1 MVLLEQEDRYKIE
14 PLFEGWQ
21 ETMIWSC
28 LQGYMGRAWADRRDN
43 PTSARIIIGDFCFF
57 AGSPNREMVGS
68 MPRDCFSDVIL
79 MIPQNNYWSRL
90 IEKEY
95 NKNYVVTTRYAI
107 KKEPDVFDRAKLSGY
122 AQALPSGYELR
133 RIDKRLFRILNRQ
146 KWSADFCSQFSGW
159 PEYEKHGLGVVAVY
173 EGNPVSGA
181 SSYTYYNGGIEI
193 EIDTRRDHRRKGLA
207 LACGARLI
215 LECLERGL
223 YPSWDAHDKRSV
235 ALAEKLG
242 YHLDKPYTTYII
254 SDIN

>member
-1 MVLLEQEDRYKIE
+1 MAGDYDMVLPSGIYG
-14 PLFEGWQ
+14 EGLGGSKGQ
-21 ETMIWSC
+21 PDIC
-28 LQGYMGRAWADRRDN
+28 KDHYRGLL
-43 PTSARIIIGDFCFF
+43 FF

-107 KKEPDVFDRAKLSGY
+107 KKEPDVFDRAKLSWY

-207 LACGARLI
+207 LACGQ
-215 LECLERGL
+215 G
-223 YPSWDAHDKRSV
+223 
-235 ALAEKLG
+235 
-242 YHLDKPYTTYII
+242 
-254 SDIN
+254 